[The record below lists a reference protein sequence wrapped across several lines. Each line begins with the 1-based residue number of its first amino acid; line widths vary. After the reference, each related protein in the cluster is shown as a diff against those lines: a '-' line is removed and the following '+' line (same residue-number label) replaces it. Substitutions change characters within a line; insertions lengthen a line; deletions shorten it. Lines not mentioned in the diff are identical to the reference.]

1 MTNQWHGKKVA
12 FLGDSITDRCHVG
25 TTKNYWQFLEELL
38 GIKAFVYGLNGW
50 KWDGVK
56 EQAETMYHEL
66 GNDIDA
72 IFIFM
77 GTNDF
82 NSGVPLGEWWN
93 IQEEEI
99 FSRGRMLKLQH
110 RLLNTDVKTF
120 CGCINNSMSYLK
132 DNYPMQQIVLLTPI
146 HRGFADFGG
155 DNVQPEEVLPNNLG
169 LFPEAY
175 VEQLRKASDIWSVPL
190 IDLYRLNGLLPLRNS
205 HARFFHDEKTDRL
218 HPNALGHERIAQTL
232 VYQMLAL
239 PASFKQ

>member
-1 MTNQWHGKKVA
+1 
-12 FLGDSITDRCHVG
+12 
-25 TTKNYWQFLEELL
+25 
-38 GIKAFVYGLNGW
+38 
-50 KWDGVK
+50 
-56 EQAETMYHEL
+56 
-66 GNDIDA
+66 
-72 IFIFM
+72 
-77 GTNDF
+77 
-82 NSGVPLGEWWN
+82 
-93 IQEEEI
+93 
-99 FSRGRMLKLQH
+99 
-110 RLLNTDVKTF
+110 
-120 CGCINNSMSYLK
+120 MSYLK

-155 DNVQPEEVLPNNLG
+155 DNVQPEEVFPNNLG

-190 IDLYRLNGLLPLRNS
+190 IDLYRLSGLLPIRNS